1 MWPVLIGCAI
11 GAYVVGRGKPVTR
24 FRKLQVVGPSTG
36 DTYEAED
43 IPEAGLLVVRGAG
56 PTTVAFLRQNG
67 GGFVFYKAEGDP
79 RIVERIVYDVAPH
92 ALRAPTGDES

>member
-24 FRKLQVVGPSTG
+24 FRKLQVVGPNTG

-67 GGFVFYKAEGDP
+67 GGGFVFYKAEGDP
-79 RIVERIVYDVAPH
+79 RVVERIVYDVTPH
-92 ALRAPTGDES
+92 ALKPPGGES